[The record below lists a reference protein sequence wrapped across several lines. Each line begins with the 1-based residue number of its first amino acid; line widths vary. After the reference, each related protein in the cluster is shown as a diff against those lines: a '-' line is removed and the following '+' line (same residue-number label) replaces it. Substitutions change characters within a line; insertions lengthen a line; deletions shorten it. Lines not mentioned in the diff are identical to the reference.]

1 MNLPFNRSKRVI
13 AVLLLLFAAGYGSFS
28 CGHSSAQPFPEC
40 TYDSVSNT
48 WTPADAALLP
58 DTGRGALIAY
68 GRDLFIRT
76 SYFFGPN
83 GKIASLSNGMNCQN
97 CHLDAGAR
105 SFSNCLSAAASSYPG
120 FRPRSGKVETLIFR
134 VNDCMQRSMNGDPI
148 DSSSKEMQAIV
159 AYLRWLGNAVP
170 MKVRPI
176 GAGLPVLAY
185 LNRAADT
192 LKGKYVFESRCV
204 RCHGA
209 NGEGQP
215 RPDGTGYI
223 YPPLWGNNSFND
235 ASGMLR
241 VSRLAGFV
249 KYSMPFDS
257 AKYEKPSLTDEDAW
271 DVAAY
276 VSSRPRPAKNFQ
288 GDWPDIAKK
297 PVDHPFGP
305 YADQFTTV
313 QHKYGPFTSMKEP
326 QKQVQKK

>member
-1 MNLPFNRSKRVI
+1 
-13 AVLLLLFAAGYGSFS
+13 
-28 CGHSSAQPFPEC
+28 
-40 TYDSVSNT
+40 
-48 WTPADAALLP
+48 
-58 DTGRGALIAY
+58 
-68 GRDLFIRT
+68 
-76 SYFFGPN
+76 
-83 GKIASLSNGMNCQN
+83 
-97 CHLDAGAR
+97 
-105 SFSNCLSAAASSYPG
+105 
-120 FRPRSGKVETLIFR
+120 
-134 VNDCMQRSMNGDPI
+134 MNGDPI

-249 KYSMPFDS
+249 KYSMP
-257 AKYEKPSLTDEDAW
+257 YEKPSLTDEDAW